1 MNSKVFFGLY
11 VPTNSILHRLDPRMK
26 IIGCFWYVVIVFFAN
41 NLLTNV
47 LLALFLL
54 FLMAMSRVS
63 FKMYWQGIRTLM
75 WIILITA
82 AVQLLFSTG
91 GYTLWQWHFLTITS
105 LGIIQSIYL
114 IFRFAFIITIS
125 TVLTVTTTT
134 LQLAAGIESLLRP
147 LSYLK
152 VPVSQ
157 LAMMLSIALRFIPTI
172 MDEIQTIMDAQRARG
187 MDFSAGNLFQ
197 RAKRLVPVMIPL
209 FVSSFKRADDLAL
222 AMEARGYEP
231 GAKRTAYRR
240 LKWEK
245 ANNWALLVY
254 ILLTVVLIVLRHL

>member
-11 VPTNSILHRLDPRMK
+11 VPTDSILHRLDPRLK
-26 IIGCFWYVVIVFFAN
+26 IIACFWYVVIVFFADN
-41 NLLTNV
+41 VATNI

-54 FLMAMSRVS
+54 ALIGLSKVS
-63 FKMYWQGIRTLM
+63 LRMYWQGIKPLM
-75 WIILITA
+75 WVIMITA
-82 AVQLLFSTG
+82 VVQLFFSTG
-91 GYTLWQWHFLTITS
+91 GQTLWQWHFLTITS

-134 LQLAAGIESLLRP
+134 LQLAAGIERLLAP
-147 LSYLK
+147 LSKLK

-231 GAKRTAYRR
+231 GAPRTSFRQ
-240 LKWEK
+240 LHWGVGDS
-245 ANNWALLVY
+245 WS
-254 ILLTVVLIVLRHL
+254 VLIYVMLTITLVILRHF